1 MGKERIKRTEAYA
14 EQVRR
19 LFAETVNEILALYK
33 TVPELGE
40 REMFSFDA
48 DGQARRDKTTRLLRR
63 LHSVATEA
71 VRQGV
76 KLEWGEAN
84 KEADAVIAD
93 LFGEEVRKNPAFAGW
108 TKRNG
113 KAAERFMNRAEDGID
128 LSDRIW
134 KTVKQLREEMEV
146 AMTVSIGEGESA
158 SSMSRKVRQ
167 YLNDPDLMFRRFKYK
182 IGEDKDGKPVYGRKW
197 KKRVKDEATGRYRWE
212 DYDKDSYKVGRGY
225 YKSSAKNAMRV
236 TRTETNI
243 AYRRADNLR
252 WRQMDFVLGYHV
264 EPSKAHPKPDI
275 CDKLKGDYPKWF
287 NFDGWHPQ
295 CFCVCTPILLN
306 DAEAMEM
313 MLAKRDGKTYTP
325 KQKPI
330 DAVPANFSEWVRD
343 NADKIAEARERGT
356 EPYFLANNKQAVD
369 DILHPKPKELTTLE
383 KAELRHKARTQEQID
398 DIKKR
403 WNARRAVNKYGGKI
417 LDTMKGIEGVDTS
430 GLEKALRTAD
440 QKAIVAEAKKIASV
454 GKEIK
459 QDLYLLDNPLEVA
472 RKTSLESAKVIHAN
486 VVRTLGKMPSDLEP
500 RMSKLEFEIKWM
512 ETEGAK
518 RYPDTWQYSQAA
530 YKKELEAVCRKID
543 IKSISDSVSDA
554 LAYSVTSRSKDFRT
568 LADEMKKILSSPNT
582 DIASAKEKARQ
593 LNDKYSALKT
603 KRQKEVKG
611 VTGVKTLEELKVEMG
626 SNLPETLKHLDK
638 AFADYKRADGDFVT
652 NRIEIEKEMQ
662 RIFADNDLGMD
673 ISGKILESVYKNGF
687 YNTFQSGSSD
697 GYCGSTKTT
706 GKIEVTHN
714 RLKAAHKLFGLSP
727 DLDKGQLLRA
737 QYEKYGHLL
746 DRDKKNAFLYNR
758 THYGRGNGGRE
769 NQVQVRFKRENVLCT
784 WTFNDSLCQTFQPSL
799 ISDPKV
805 ESFDRRL
812 DFNKRPLSTDTRNL
826 YEWQNMKGTSYIELQ
841 YHGKLTIDDVDSMVF
856 AQSPDLV
863 IDEEL
868 IKKLKAKGINLYYYN
883 GTDIVNY

>member
-33 TVPELGE
+33 AVPELGE
-40 REMFSFDA
+40 GEMFSFDA

-306 DAEAMEM
+306 DDEAMEM

-369 DILHPKPKELTTLE
+369 DFLHPKPKELTTPE

-403 WNARRAVNKYGGKI
+403 WEERQHKHALIKKTADNVLNVAQDYGEVDYSELQTAIEAGDLTKMQTLAKTVARSVSAVKKQEASISYLIPDVHVWHQQFTTAELQSAHSAIESKLADLSGKTLAEQKKILEKEIKYVEDPTFLKPHTQYPTWKVVQDAYLKKLDEVNNAIAINGIKTQLDTVAQWSLQHQKSIKVANLLADAKESIANGEPLSVIKQKADLATAEYQKRLAEQARRNAKKSPKSTQFKPEDYTQDRKDNAVWAKDTKDADFELRPLAGKQWIAATQDEKKSIWEYTGSYHNIQEPLRGLTYYGSDSVRKRGEENIANITTLLNKCKSDRDVWFQRGDRIGGADKNP
-417 LDTMKGIEGVDTS
+417 LAKFGIGYPPDDNQI
-430 GLEKALRTAD
+430 KAL
-440 QKAIVAEAKKIASV
+440 V
-454 GKEIK
+454 GKEGIEPGFWSMGVAK
-459 QDLYLLDNPLEVA
+459 GEGFGGDIIWNIYLPKGSKYMYIEPISKYGYGAGLSWDGKSGQTVFG
-472 RKTSLESAKVIHAN
+472 ES
-486 VVRTLGKMPSDLEP
+486 
-500 RMSKLEFEIKWM
+500 
-512 ETEGAK
+512 
-518 RYPDTWQYSQAA
+518 
-530 YKKELEAVCRKID
+530 EALLQRG
-543 IKSISDSVSDA
+543 
-554 LAYSVTSRSKDFRT
+554 
-568 LADEMKKILSSPNT
+568 
-582 DIASAKEKARQ
+582 
-593 LNDKYSALKT
+593 T
-603 KRQKEVKG
+603 K
-611 VTGVKTLEELKVEMG
+611 LKV
-626 SNLPETLKHLDK
+626 T
-638 AFADYKRADGDFVT
+638 
-652 NRIEIEKEMQ
+652 
-662 RIFADNDLGMD
+662 
-673 ISGKILESVYKNGF
+673 
-687 YNTFQSGSSD
+687 
-697 GYCGSTKTT
+697 
-706 GKIEVTHN
+706 
-714 RLKAAHKLFGLSP
+714 
-727 DLDKGQLLRA
+727 
-737 QYEKYGHLL
+737 
-746 DRDKKNAFLYNR
+746 
-758 THYGRGNGGRE
+758 
-769 NQVQVRFKRENVLCT
+769 
-784 WTFNDSLCQTFQPSL
+784 
-799 ISDPKV
+799 KV
-805 ESFDRRL
+805 E
-812 DFNKRPLSTDTRNL
+812 K
-826 YEWQNMKGTSYIELQ
+826 KGSQWYI
-841 YHGKLTIDDVDSMVF
+841 DVDVIE
-856 AQSPDLV
+856 QSPV
-863 IDEEL
+863 
-868 IKKLKAKGINLYYYN
+868 AFPYVN
-883 GTDIVNY
+883 GVPK